1 MQRLRIKYNRG
12 VELKYLAHLD
22 LMRLWE
28 RALRRAEVPLSYSE
42 GFTPHPRISVAAPL
56 AVGVTSEAELM
67 DVFLARRIS
76 PFYFGTRVG
85 RQLPQ
90 GVAISQAEEVSL
102 ALPSLQSAVR
112 FADYRVRVA
121 GPDTRDKL
129 EAAVQQLLD
138 MAELPWQH
146 QRDKEVKSYDL
157 RALIDDVYVQ
167 GRQEGLWVLEMRLVC
182 DSRGTGRAE
191 QVTAALGLTGYPSSI
206 HRTRLTLALGNV

>member
-1 MQRLRIKYNRG
+1 MQRLRIKYSRG
-12 VELKYLAHLD
+12 PELKYLAHLD

-42 GFTPHPRISVAAPL
+42 GFSPHARISVAAPL

-67 DVFLARRIS
+67 DVFLGRRLS
-76 PFYFGTRVG
+76 PFYFGTRVS
-85 RQLPQ
+85 RQLPR
-90 GVAISQAEEVSL
+90 GISVSQAEEVPL
-102 ALPSLQSAVR
+102 TAPSLQSAVR
-112 FADYRVRVA
+112 FADYRVQVA
-121 GPDTRDKL
+121 GPVAKDEL
-129 EAAVQQLLD
+129 ETAIQRLLD

-167 GRQEGLWVLEMRLVC
+167 GQQDGLWLLEMRLVC

-191 QVTAALGLTGYPSSI
+191 QVTAALGLKDYPSSI
-206 HRTRLTLALGNV
+206 HRTRLTLASGRE